1 MYDSRNTRVS
11 MVRTMEI
18 NNFIL
23 FLKCFDGIGD
33 AAIRKL
39 INNHCLD
46 NLDIKSVE
54 DVICW
59 FRKNSGC
66 FSSRFDIKT
75 VNEDSILAA
84 KTKRMGIIAR
94 LTEGNANFITYF
106 DKDYPETFKNMK
118 DFPVVMFY
126 KGDLK
131 LLNSNK
137 ICSIIGT
144 RTPSLKTQEFG
155 KNITDQMVQ
164 KGYVILSG
172 LASGCDTIAHKS
184 CINAGGKTVAIM
196 GTGIDVV
203 FPKENKELAENIL
216 KTGGLLIT
224 EELPGT
230 KGASYTFVNRD
241 RLQAACAESVI
252 VLASSA
258 DGGSMHA
265 AKAAITKYNK
275 CLMVVDPSCIN
286 QEESTGNLEL
296 INKYGAKSISSIQ
309 DL

>member
-1 MYDSRNTRVS
+1 MD
-11 MVRTMEI
+11 I
-18 NNFIL
+18 KNFIL
-23 FLKCFDGIGD
+23 FLKCFDGVGD
-33 AAIRKL
+33 ASVRKL
-39 INNHCLD
+39 IDNHCLD
-46 NLDIKSVE
+46 NLDIQSV
-54 DVICW
+54 DDIISW
-59 FRKNSGC
+59 FTKNIGYLSP
-66 FSSRFDIKT
+66 RFDIRT
-75 VNEDSILAA
+75 VNKETILSAKNKRHAA
-84 KTKRMGIIAR
+84 LSK
-94 LTEGNANFITYF
+94 LEEFNASFITCF
-106 DKDYPETFKNMK
+106 DKGYPDVFKKMKDYPI
-118 DFPVVMFY
+118 VLFY
-126 KGDLK
+126 KGDLT
-131 LLNSNK
+131 LLTNEK

-144 RTPSLKTQEFG
+144 RKPSPKTQEIG
-155 KNITDQMVQ
+155 KVLTDQMVQ

-196 GTGIDVV
+196 GTGIDIV
-203 FPKENKELAENIL
+203 FPKENTELAEEIVG
-216 KTGGLLIT
+216 TGGLLIT